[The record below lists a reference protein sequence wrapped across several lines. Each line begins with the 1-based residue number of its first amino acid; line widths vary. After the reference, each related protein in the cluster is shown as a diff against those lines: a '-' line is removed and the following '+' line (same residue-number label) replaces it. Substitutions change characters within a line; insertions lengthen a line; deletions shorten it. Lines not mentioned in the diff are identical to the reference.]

1 MNSIVMVCFPMVG
14 FGHSTT
20 LIIILVVIV
29 QSSVGLRLVPHS
41 WDSPGLIAGAFLF
54 IGVGGFS
61 QRLIPLLVL
70 PWQHG
75 EIFPPVPHPD
85 KTP

>member
-1 MNSIVMVCFPMVG
+1 MNSIGMVCFPMVG

-29 QSSVGLRLVPHS
+29 QSSVGVRLVPRF

-54 IGVGGFS
+54 IGAGGFS
-61 QRLIPLLVL
+61 RPPTPLLAQ
-70 PWQHG
+70 PWQRG
-75 EIFPPVPHPD
+75 EIFPPAPDPDRVP
-85 KTP
+85 

>member
-41 WDSPGLIAGAFLF
+41 WDSPGLIVGAFLF
-54 IGVGGFS
+54 IGVGGLS
-61 QRLIPLLVL
+61 LLLIPLHAR

-85 KTP
+85 KAP

>member
-54 IGVGGFS
+54 IGVDDLS
-61 QRLIPLLVL
+61 QLLIPLLVL
-70 PWQHG
+70 PWQPG

-85 KTP
+85 KAP

>member
-61 QRLIPLLVL
+61 QCLIPLLVL
-70 PWQHG
+70 LWQPG

-85 KTP
+85 KAP

>member
-1 MNSIVMVCFPMVG
+1 MNSIGMVCFPMVG

-54 IGVGGFS
+54 IGVGGLS
-61 QRLIPLLVL
+61 QRLIPLHAPL
-70 PWQHG
+70 WQPG
-75 EIFPPVPHPD
+75 EISPPAPHPD
-85 KTP
+85 KAP